1 MDTLIRE
8 GDIPSVGK
16 LGITG
21 STRYLPVDG
30 ENYSIAGGV
39 LIASIDS
46 SSPLTNSDLEQGDL
60 IVAFND
66 NTIKTLEDVYTQ
78 LKDYRVGEEV
88 TLTIRRINE
97 NEDFTFD
104 VQTTIMNRN

>member
-1 MDTLIRE
+1 MTD
-8 GDIPSVGK
+8 
-16 LGITG
+16 
-21 STRYLPVDG
+21 
-30 ENYSIAGGV
+30 
-39 LIASIDS
+39 
-46 SSPLTNSDLEQGDL
+46 SDLEQGDL
-60 IVAFND
+60 IVAFNG

-78 LKDYRVGEEV
+78 LKDYRVGEEI